1 MSPFSPLN
9 FGRISHVIAMSLG
22 EGCEQMSLLVERVVA
37 KFFGTNCWI
46 IAPKQGSECI
56 VVDPGIGIPNLVT
69 DIRECLSSFNLKPV
83 AIFVTHGHLDH
94 IFSVLPLQ
102 DDCGVD
108 EVIIHKSDR
117 DLFSKPERG
126 LGANGLAL
134 MKDLGSQFGLPNFV
148 EPNGIREITEDASFT
163 IAGMKFELAHTP
175 GHTPGSLI
183 ATIENECV
191 VTGDTLF
198 RGAIGRTDL
207 PRGSISDMELT
218 LREKISTLPGHLE
231 VLPGH
236 GEKSRMEDEIR
247 NNPYIKAAL
256 EGRLQ

>member
-1 MSPFSPLN
+1 
-9 FGRISHVIAMSLG
+9 
-22 EGCEQMSLLVERVVA
+22 MSLLVERVVA

-46 IAPKQGSECI
+46 IAPSQGSECI

-69 DIRECLSSFNLKPV
+69 EIRECISALKLKPV

-102 DDCGVD
+102 SDCGIS
-108 EVIIHKSDR
+108 EVILHKSDR
-117 DLFSKPERG
+117 DLLSKPERG

-134 MKDLGSQFGLPNFV
+134 MKDLGGQFGLPKFE
-148 EPNGIREITEDASFT
+148 EPSGIREISEDSSFT
-163 IAGMKFELAHTP
+163 LAGMSFDIGHTP

-236 GEKSRMEDEIR
+236 GEKTRMENEIKS
-247 NNPYIKAAL
+247 NPYIKAAL
-256 EGRLQ
+256 DGRLR

>member
-1 MSPFSPLN
+1 MTL
-9 FGRISHVIAMSLG
+9 V
-22 EGCEQMSLLVERVVA
+22 VERVVA

-46 IAPKQGSECI
+46 IAPSKGSECI
-56 VVDPGIGIPNLVT
+56 VVDPGIGIPNLVKEV
-69 DIRECLSSFNLKPV
+69 DECIRGLKLKPV

-102 DDCGVD
+102 SDCGID
-108 EVIIHKSDR
+108 EVIIHRSDR
-117 DLFSKPERG
+117 DLLSKPERG

-134 MKDLGSQFGLPNFV
+134 MKDLGAQFGLPKFD
-148 EPNGIREITEDASFT
+148 EPIGIREISGDCDFT
-163 IAGMKFELAHTP
+163 LAGMNLSIIHTP

-183 ATIENECV
+183 AKIDNECV
-191 VTGDTLF
+191 ATGDTLF

-218 LREKISTLPGHLE
+218 LREKIATLPGHLE

-236 GEKSRMEDEIR
+236 GEKTRMEDEIKS
-247 NNPYIKAAL
+247 NPYIQAAR
-256 EGRLQ
+256 EGRLG